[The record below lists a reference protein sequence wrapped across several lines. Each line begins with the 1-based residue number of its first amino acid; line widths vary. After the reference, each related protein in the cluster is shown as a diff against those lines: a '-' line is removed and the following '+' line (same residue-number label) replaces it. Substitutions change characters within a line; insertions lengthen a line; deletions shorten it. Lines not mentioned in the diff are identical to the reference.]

1 MLNLRRQHFMDLS
14 MRYFKSIFT
23 ISLTA
28 LLVACGGGGDA
39 ACSAGLGALI
49 GSSTNCGSNAP
60 NSAPVAKTGLVQNI
74 ALGSVVTLD
83 GTGSTDSNNDVLTY
97 KWEVSALPTGSKAVL
112 SSATAPKPTFT
123 ADVVGTY
130 SFTLVVND
138 GKLSST
144 AVTSTVVASNS
155 NSAPVANPGP
165 NQNVNLG
172 AVVYLDGSGSTDS
185 DKDSLTYRWSLV
197 IKPTDSAAVLS
208 FPNSPNPKFTAD
220 KAGAYGLGLVVN
232 DGKTDSAMGVITV
245 TAYPANT
252 PPVAVA
258 GDNQNVALSTLV
270 SLNGSGS
277 KDANADPLTYKWALI
292 YKPATSTAS
301 LSSTTI
307 FNPTFT
313 GDVPGTYVAG
323 LVVNDGKVSSE
334 ASVTTIIVAS
344 ANSVPVANAGAAQSV
359 LTGATATLDGT
370 GSTDANGDT
379 LTYSW
384 VLSAPSGSS
393 AALTSSTNAKPSF
406 LADVSGTYVAS
417 LIVNDGK
424 ANSVVASTRVTA
436 ATANTAPVA
445 SAGSAQTVT
454 VTATVTLDGTA
465 STDANGDTLTYRWV
479 LSTKPSGSSTVLLLS
494 TTSKPTFV
502 PDKVG
507 VYVATLIVNDGRAD
521 SASATVPITATAT
534 GLTGVSGS

>member
-1 MLNLRRQHFMDLS
+1 MLQLTRQHPMDLS
-14 MRYFKSIFT
+14 MRYLKSIFS
-23 ISLTA
+23 IGLAA

-39 ACSAGLGALI
+39 ACSAGFGALI
-49 GSSTNCGSNAP
+49 GSSTNCGSNSA
-60 NSAPVAKTGLVQNI
+60 NTAPVAKTGLVQNV
-74 ALGSVVTLD
+74 SVGDVTLD
-83 GTGSTDSNNDVLTY
+83 GSGSTDANNDTLTY
-97 KWEVSALPTGSKAVL
+97 KWEVTAIPSGSKAVL
-112 SSATAPKPTFT
+112 SSATVPKPTFK

-138 GKLSST
+138 GKLSSP
-144 AVTSTVVASNS
+144 AVTATVVASNS

-172 AVVYLDGSGSTDS
+172 ALVYLDGSGSTDADS
-185 DKDSLTYRWSLV
+185 DALTYRWSLV

-258 GDNQNVALSTLV
+258 GDNQNVALNTLV

-277 KDANADPLTYKWALI
+277 TDANADPLTYKWALI
-292 YKPATSTAS
+292 YKPTNSAAS

-323 LVVNDGKVSSE
+323 LVVNDGKVDSE

-344 ANSVPVANAGAAQSV
+344 ANSAPVANAGAAQSV
-359 LTGATATLDGT
+359 LTGATATLNGT

-384 VLSAPSGSS
+384 VLSAPTGSS
-393 AALTSSTNAKPSF
+393 AALTSSTESQPSF
-406 LADVSGTYVAS
+406 LADISGTYVAS

-424 ANSVVASTRVTA
+424 VNSVVSTTRVTA

-445 SAGSAQTVT
+445 NAGTAQTVT

-465 STDANGDTLTYRWV
+465 STDANGDTLTYKWV
-479 LSTKPSGSSTVLLLS
+479 LSTKPTGSSTVLLLS
-494 TTSKPTFV
+494 TTSRPTFV
-502 PDKVG
+502 PDTVG
-507 VYVATLIVNDGRAD
+507 VYVATLVVNDGRAD
-521 SASATVPITATAT
+521 SVASTVPVTATAT

>member
-1 MLNLRRQHFMDLS
+1 MLNLKRQHFMDLS
-14 MRYFKSIFT
+14 MRHFKSIFS

-155 NSAPVANPGP
+155 NSAPVANPGT

-172 AVVYLDGSGSTDS
+172 AVVYLDGSGSTDT
-185 DKDSLTYRWSLV
+185 DKDSLSYRWTLV
-197 IKPTDSAAVLS
+197 IKPTDSAAVLL

-277 KDANADPLTYKWALI
+277 TDANADPLTYKWALI

-384 VLSAPSGSS
+384 VLSAPSGS
-393 AALTSSTNAKPSF
+393 AATLSSSTESKPTF
-406 LADVSGTYVAS
+406 RADVTGTYVAS

-521 SASATVPITATAT
+521 SASATVPVTATAT

>member
-1 MLNLRRQHFMDLS
+1 MDLS
-14 MRYFKSIFT
+14 MCYFKSIFS

-155 NSAPVANPGP
+155 NSAPVANAGT

-172 AVVYLDGSGSTDS
+172 AVVYLDGSASTDS
-185 DKDSLTYRWSLV
+185 DKDALTYRWSLV
-197 IKPTDSAAVLS
+197 IKPTDSTAVLL

-232 DGKTDSAMGVITV
+232 DGKTDSALGVITV
-245 TAYPANT
+245 TAFSANT
-252 PPVAVA
+252 PPVAAA
-258 GDNQNVALSTLV
+258 GANQNVALNTLV
-270 SLNGSGS
+270 ALNGSGS
-277 KDANADPLTYKWALI
+277 TDANADPLTYRWALI
-292 YKPATSTAS
+292 YKPTNSAAD
-301 LSSTTI
+301 LSSKTI
-307 FNPTFT
+307 VNPTFT
-313 GDVPGTYVAG
+313 CDVSGTYVAS
-323 LVVNDGKVSSE
+323 LVVNDGKVDSV
-334 ASVTTIIVAS
+334 ASVVSIIATATNS
-344 ANSVPVANAGAAQSV
+344 APVANAGVAQSV
-359 LTGATATLDGT
+359 VTGATATLDGT
-370 GSTDANGDT
+370 GSTDANGDA

-384 VLSAPSGSS
+384 VLSAPTLSS
-393 AALTSSTNAKPSF
+393 ATLSSSTGSKPTF
-406 LADVSGTYVAS
+406 TADVTGTYVAS

-424 ANSVVASTRVTA
+424 ANSAVASTRVTA
-436 ATANTAPVA
+436 APANTAPVA

-454 VTATVTLDGTA
+454 VTDTVILDGTA
-465 STDANGDTLTYRWV
+465 STDANGDTLTYKWV
-479 LSTKPSGSSTVLLLS
+479 LSTKPTGSTTVLLLS

-502 PDKVG
+502 PDTVG

-521 SASATVPITATAT
+521 SALATVPITATAT

>member
-1 MLNLRRQHFMDLS
+1 MDLS
-14 MRYFKSIFT
+14 MRYLKSIFS
-23 ISLTA
+23 IGLAA

-39 ACSAGLGALI
+39 ACSAGFGALI
-49 GSSTNCGSNAP
+49 GSSTNCGSNAA
-60 NSAPVAKTGLVQNI
+60 NVSPVAKTGLVQNV
-74 ALGSVVTLD
+74 SVGDVTLD
-83 GTGSTDSNNDVLTY
+83 GSGSTDANNDTLTY
-97 KWEVSALPTGSKAVL
+97 KWEVTAIPSGSKAVL
-112 SSATAPKPTFT
+112 SSATVPKPTFK

-138 GKLSST
+138 GKLSSP
-144 AVTSTVVASNS
+144 AVTATVVASNS

-172 AVVYLDGSGSTDS
+172 ALVYLDGSGSTDADS
-185 DKDSLTYRWSLV
+185 DALTYRWSLV

-258 GDNQNVALSTLV
+258 GDNQNVALNTLV
-270 SLNGSGS
+270 TLNGSGS
-277 KDANADPLTYKWALI
+277 TDANADPLTYKWALI
-292 YKPATSTAS
+292 YKPAASSAS

-323 LVVNDGKVSSE
+323 LVVNDGKVDSE

-344 ANSVPVANAGAAQSV
+344 ANSAPVANAGAAQSV
-359 LTGATATLDGT
+359 LTGATATLNGT

-384 VLSAPSGSS
+384 VLSAPTGSS
-393 AALTSSTNAKPSF
+393 AELTSSTESQPSF
-406 LADVSGTYVAS
+406 LADISGTYVAS

-424 ANSVVASTRVTA
+424 VNSVVSTTRVTA

-445 SAGSAQTVT
+445 NAGTAQTVT

-465 STDANGDTLTYRWV
+465 STDANGDTLTYKWV
-479 LSTKPSGSSTVLLLS
+479 LSTKPTGSSTVLLLS

-502 PDKVG
+502 PDTVG
-507 VYVATLIVNDGRAD
+507 VYVATLVVNDGRAD
-521 SASATVPITATAT
+521 SAASTVPVTATAT

>member
-1 MLNLRRQHFMDLS
+1 MLNLKRQHFMDLS
-14 MRYFKSIFT
+14 MRYFKSIFS
-23 ISLTA
+23 IGLAA

-155 NSAPVANPGP
+155 NSAPVSNAGP
-165 NQNVNLG
+165 NQNVNQG
-172 AVVYLDGSGSTDS
+172 AVVYLDGSASTDS
-185 DKDSLTYRWSLV
+185 DKDALTYRWSLV
-197 IKPTDSAAVLS
+197 IKPTDSTAVLL

-220 KAGAYGLGLVVN
+220 KSGAYGLGLVVN
-232 DGKTDSAMGVITV
+232 DGKTDSALGVITV
-245 TAYPANT
+245 TAFSANT
-252 PPVAVA
+252 PPVAAA
-258 GDNQNVALSTLV
+258 GANQNVALNTLV

-277 KDANADPLTYKWALI
+277 TDANADPLTYKWALI
-292 YKPATSTAS
+292 FKPTNSAAD
-301 LSSTTI
+301 LSSKTI
-307 FNPTFT
+307 VNPTFT
-313 GDVPGTYVAG
+313 VDVSGTYVAS
-323 LVVNDGKVSSE
+323 LVVNDGKLDSE
-334 ASVTTIIVAS
+334 ASVVSIIATATNS
-344 ANSVPVANAGAAQSV
+344 APVANAGVAQSV
-359 LTGATATLDGT
+359 VTGATATLDGT

-384 VLSAPSGSS
+384 ILSAPTLSS
-393 AALTSSTNAKPSF
+393 ASLSSSTSSKPTF
-406 LADVSGTYVAS
+406 TADVTGTYVAS

-424 ANSVVASTRVTA
+424 ANSAVASTRVTA
-436 ATANTAPVA
+436 APANTAPVA

-465 STDANGDTLTYRWV
+465 STDANGDTLTYKWV
-479 LSTKPSGSSTVLLLS
+479 LSTKPTGSSTVLLLS

-502 PDKVG
+502 PDTEG

>member
-1 MLNLRRQHFMDLS
+1 MDLS

-277 KDANADPLTYKWALI
+277 TDANADPLTYKWALI

-313 GDVPGTYVAG
+313 GDVPGTYVVG

-384 VLSAPSGSS
+384 VLSAPSGS
-393 AALTSSTNAKPSF
+393 AATLSSSTESKPTF
-406 LADVSGTYVAS
+406 RADVTGTYVAS

-521 SASATVPITATAT
+521 SASATVPVTATAT

>member
-1 MLNLRRQHFMDLS
+1 MDLS
-14 MRYFKSIFT
+14 MRYLKSIFS
-23 ISLTA
+23 IGLAS

-39 ACSAGLGALI
+39 ACSAGFGALI
-49 GSSTNCGSNAP
+49 GSSTNCGSNAA
-60 NSAPVAKTGLVQNI
+60 NVAPVAKTGLVQNV
-74 ALGSVVTLD
+74 SVGDVTLD
-83 GTGSTDSNNDVLTY
+83 GSGSTDANNDTLTY
-97 KWEVSALPTGSKAVL
+97 KWEVTAIPSGSKAVL
-112 SSATAPKPTFT
+112 SSATVPKPTFK

-138 GKLSST
+138 GKLSSP
-144 AVTSTVVASNS
+144 AVTATVVASNS

-185 DKDSLTYRWSLV
+185 DKDPLTYRWSLV
-197 IKPTDSAAVLS
+197 IKPKDSAAVLS

-258 GDNQNVALSTLV
+258 GDNQNMALNTLV

-277 KDANADPLTYKWALI
+277 TDANADPLTYLWALI
-292 YKPATSTAS
+292 YKPANSTAS
-301 LSSTTI
+301 LSSATI

-323 LVVNDGKVSSE
+323 LVVNDGKVNSE

-344 ANSVPVANAGAAQSV
+344 ANSAPVANAGAAQSV

-370 GSTDANGDT
+370 GSKDANGDT

-384 VLSAPSGSS
+384 VLSAPTGSS
-393 AALTSSTNAKPSF
+393 AALTSSTDAKPAF

-424 ANSVVASTRVTA
+424 VNSVVSTTRVTA
-436 ATANTAPVA
+436 ATTNTAPVA
-445 SAGSAQTVT
+445 NAGTAQTVT

-465 STDANGDTLTYRWV
+465 STDANGDTLTYKWV
-479 LSTKPSGSSTVLLLS
+479 LSTKPTGSSTVLLLS

-507 VYVATLIVNDGRAD
+507 VYVATLVVNDGRAD
-521 SASATVPITATAT
+521 SVASTVPVTATAT

>member
-1 MLNLRRQHFMDLS
+1 MDLS
-14 MRYFKSIFT
+14 MRYLKIIFSIG
-23 ISLTA
+23 LTA

-39 ACSAGLGALI
+39 ACSAGFGALI
-49 GSSTNCGSNAP
+49 GSSTNCGSNAA
-60 NSAPVAKTGLVQNI
+60 NSAPVAKTGLLQNI

-97 KWEVSALPTGSKAVL
+97 KWEVSALPTGSKTVL

-155 NSAPVANPGP
+155 NSAPVSNPGP

-172 AVVYLDGSGSTDS
+172 AVVYLDGSASTDT
-185 DKDSLTYRWSLV
+185 DKDSLSYRWTLV
-197 IKPTDSAAVLS
+197 IKPTDSMAVLLFS
-208 FPNSPNPKFTAD
+208 NSPNPKFTAD
-220 KAGAYGLGLVVN
+220 KAGGYGLGLVVN
-232 DGKTDSAMGVITV
+232 DGKTDSVMGVITV

-258 GDNQNVALSTLV
+258 GDNQNVALNTV
-270 SLNGSGS
+270 VALNGSGS
-277 KDANADPLTYKWALI
+277 TDANADPLTYKWALI
-292 YKPATSTAS
+292 FKPAAS
-301 LSSTTI
+301 AADLSSKTI

-323 LVVNDGKVSSE
+323 LVVNDGKVDSE
-334 ASVTTIIVAS
+334 ASVVTIIVAS

-379 LTYSW
+379 LTYRW
-384 VLSAPSGSS
+384 ILSAPTGSVATLS
-393 AALTSSTNAKPSF
+393 SSTESKPTF
-406 LADVSGTYVAS
+406 RADLSGTYVAS

-445 SAGSAQTVT
+445 SAGSAQTLAVT
-454 VTATVTLDGTA
+454 GTVTLDGTA
-465 STDANGDTLTYRWV
+465 STDANGDALTYKWV
-479 LSTKPSGSSTVLLLS
+479 LSTKPTGSATVLLLS

-507 VYVATLIVNDGRAD
+507 VYVATLIVNDGKTD
-521 SASATVPITATAT
+521 SAAATVPITATVT

>member
-1 MLNLRRQHFMDLS
+1 MLQRTRQHPMDLS
-14 MRYFKSIFT
+14 MRYLKSIFS
-23 ISLTA
+23 IGLAS

-39 ACSAGLGALI
+39 ACSAGFGALI
-49 GSSTNCGSNAP
+49 GSSTNCGSNAA
-60 NSAPVAKTGLVQNI
+60 NTAPVAKTGLVQNV
-74 ALGSVVTLD
+74 SVGDVTLD
-83 GTGSTDSNNDVLTY
+83 GSGSTDANNDTLTY
-97 KWEVSALPTGSKAVL
+97 KWEVTAIPSGSKAVL
-112 SSATAPKPTFT
+112 SSATVPKPTFK

-138 GKLSST
+138 GKLSSP
-144 AVTSTVVASNS
+144 AVTATVVASNS

-172 AVVYLDGSGSTDS
+172 ALVYLDGSGSTDADS
-185 DKDSLTYRWSLV
+185 DALTYRWTLV

-220 KAGAYGLGLVVN
+220 KAGGYSLGLVVN

-245 TAYPANT
+245 IAYPANT

-258 GDNQNVALSTLV
+258 GDNQNVALNTLV

-277 KDANADPLTYKWALI
+277 TDANADPLTYKWAMI
-292 YKPATSTAS
+292 YKPANSAAD
-301 LSSTTI
+301 LSSKTI

-323 LVVNDGKVSSE
+323 LVVNDGKVDSE

-344 ANSVPVANAGAAQSV
+344 ANSAPVANAGAAQSV

-384 VLSAPSGSS
+384 VLSAPTGSS
-393 AALTSSTNAKPSF
+393 AALTSSTESQPSF
-406 LADVSGTYVAS
+406 LADISGTYVAS

-424 ANSVVASTRVTA
+424 VNSVVSTTRVTA

-445 SAGSAQTVT
+445 NAGTAQTVT

-465 STDANGDTLTYRWV
+465 STDANGDTLTYKWV
-479 LSTKPSGSSTVLLLS
+479 LSTKPTGSSTVLLLS

-502 PDKVG
+502 PDTVG
-507 VYVATLIVNDGRAD
+507 VYVATLVVNDGRAD
-521 SASATVPITATAT
+521 SAASTVPVTATAT

>member
-1 MLNLRRQHFMDLS
+1 MLQLTRQHPMDLS
-14 MRYFKSIFT
+14 MRYLKCIFSIG
-23 ISLTA
+23 LA
-28 LLVACGGGGDA
+28 VLLVACGGGGDA
-39 ACSAGLGALI
+39 ACSAGFGALI
-49 GSSTNCGSNAP
+49 GSSTNCGSNAA
-60 NSAPVAKTGLVQNI
+60 NTAPVAKTGLVQNV
-74 ALGSVVTLD
+74 SVGDVTLD
-83 GTGSTDSNNDVLTY
+83 GSGSTDANNDTLTY
-97 KWEVSALPTGSKAVL
+97 KWEVTAIPSGSKAVL
-112 SSATAPKPTFT
+112 SSASVPKPTFK

-138 GKLSST
+138 GKLSSP
-144 AVTSTVVASNS
+144 AVTATVVASNS
-155 NSAPVANPGP
+155 NSAPVANPGL

-172 AVVYLDGSGSTDS
+172 ALVYLDGSGSTDADS
-185 DKDSLTYRWSLV
+185 DALTYRWTLV

-258 GDNQNVALSTLV
+258 GDNQNVALNTVV

-277 KDANADPLTYKWALI
+277 TDANADPLTYKWALI
-292 YKPATSTAS
+292 YKPAAS
-301 LSSTTI
+301 AADLSSKTI

-323 LVVNDGKVSSE
+323 LVVNDGKVDSE

-344 ANSVPVANAGAAQSV
+344 ANSAPVANAGAAQSV

-384 VLSAPSGSS
+384 VLSAPTGSS
-393 AALTSSTNAKPSF
+393 AALTSSTESQPSF
-406 LADVSGTYVAS
+406 LADISGTYVAS

-424 ANSVVASTRVTA
+424 VNSVVSTTRVTA

-445 SAGSAQTVT
+445 NAGTAQTVT

-465 STDANGDTLTYRWV
+465 STDANGDTLTYKWV
-479 LSTKPSGSSTVLLLS
+479 LSTKPTGSSTVLLLS

-502 PDKVG
+502 PDTVG
-507 VYVATLIVNDGRAD
+507 VYVATLVVNDGRAD
-521 SASATVPITATAT
+521 SAASTVPVTATAT

>member
-1 MLNLRRQHFMDLS
+1 MLNLKRQHFMDLS

-172 AVVYLDGSGSTDS
+172 AVVYLDGSASTDT
-185 DKDSLTYRWSLV
+185 DKDSLSYRWTLV
-197 IKPTDSAAVLS
+197 IKPTDSTAVLL

-220 KAGAYGLGLVVN
+220 KAGSYGLGLVVN
-232 DGKTDSAMGVITV
+232 DGKTDSVMGVITV

-258 GDNQNVALSTLV
+258 GDNQNVALNTV
-270 SLNGSGS
+270 VALNGSGS
-277 KDANADPLTYKWALI
+277 TDANADPLTYKWALI
-292 YKPATSTAS
+292 YKPATSAAD
-301 LSSTTI
+301 LSSKTI

-323 LVVNDGKVSSE
+323 LVVNDGKVDSE
-334 ASVTTIIVAS
+334 ASVVTIIVAS
-344 ANSVPVANAGAAQSV
+344 ANSAPVANAGAAQSV
-359 LTGATATLDGT
+359 LTGTTATLDGT